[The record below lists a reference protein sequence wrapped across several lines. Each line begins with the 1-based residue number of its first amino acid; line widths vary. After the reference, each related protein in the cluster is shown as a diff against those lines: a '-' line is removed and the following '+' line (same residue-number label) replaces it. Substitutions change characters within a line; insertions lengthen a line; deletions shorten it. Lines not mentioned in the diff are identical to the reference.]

1 MFRKLSLRFKMFLMF
16 FPVLLGLVVVAGL
29 ILKDLHKRSAT
40 MAGVAIVADSINDLG
55 NLVHNTQLERGLSNK
70 YLGGNL
76 SEGEL
81 KKQREIVDK
90 LSAEAHKMYT
100 QLPLSDSQRK
110 GLESELNSI
119 LAIRGKVD
127 AKAPSAEIVVEY
139 SSYIRNLINAESQLI
154 GLFPGTKFTDS
165 LIALVVGELT
175 KEAFGRSRAGYSG
188 VFLKDLPVGSETL
201 VMLEASRGGIAAH
214 GTSPVLGALPKLRAK
229 FAEIFSSDRWK
240 SLDREMGLVAQLA
253 AKGNY
258 GVDGQKFFS
267 EISLLIDD
275 ISPALQSE
283 AKVLF
288 NEAQQEEKK
297 TKSAF
302 VFFGI
307 LLALSVVGLSIYGFL
322 SSRGIIRSL
331 EGVASVL
338 SEGARSVGKATKDI
352 GSVSSDLSSSTHEQA
367 AALHETMASIQYIG
381 SMITRN
387 SENAKLS
394 EQVAAQGN
402 DEAQKGQQAVN
413 QMIGAIGE
421 ISRANTEIA
430 DQIDHS
436 NQQLT
441 EIVKLIQ
448 EIGNKTKIINDIVFQ
463 TKLLSF
469 NASVEAARAG
479 EYGKGFAVVAEEVG
493 NLAQMS
499 GAAAKEIS
507 QMLEGSISRVET
519 IVTESKERV
528 EHLVIEGKSKITAGT
543 EVAKRCGDSLAGIV
557 TNVGELKRLV
567 SEISEASQEQ
577 TLGMGEITKAVAQL
591 EVVTQNN
598 TNAAT
603 NSESANK
610 ALNGQTDSLNDMVR
624 ELGAIINGGNSQSHD
639 PDDFN
644 EGDAAPTLE
653 DGSEG
658 GQDSDSSAPSR
669 VQKSA

>member
-1 MFRKLSLRFKMFLMF
+1 MFQKLSLRFKVYLMF
-16 FPVLLGLVVVAGL
+16 FPVLLGFIAVAGFTL
-29 ILKDLHKRSAT
+29 NDLYKRSVS
-40 MAGVAIVADSINDLG
+40 MAAISTVADAIWDLG
-55 NLVHNTQLERGLSNK
+55 NLIHNTQLERGLSNK
-70 YLGGNL
+70 YVGGNL
-76 SEGEL
+76 SESEL

-90 LSAEAHKMYT
+90 LMAEVHKMYMGLT
-100 QLPLSDSQRK
+100 LGAGQRK
-110 GLESELNSI
+110 ALDGELDSI
-119 LAIRGKVD
+119 LAIRRKVD
-127 AKAPSAEIVVEY
+127 AKAASTEILGDF
-139 SSYIRNLINAESQLI
+139 SNYIKNLINAQNQII
-154 GLFPGTKFTDS
+154 GLYPGTRFTDS

-175 KEAFGRSRAGYSG
+175 KESFGRARAGYSG
-188 VFLKDLPVGSETL
+188 VFLKDIPISPETL
-201 VMLEASRGGIAAH
+201 SMLEGSRGGIAAH
-214 GTSPVLGALPKLRAK
+214 GTSPVLEALPKLRAK
-229 FAEIFSSDRWK
+229 LAEIFSSDRWK
-240 SLDREMGLVAQLA
+240 NLDREMGLVAQLI
-253 AKGNY
+253 AKGQY
-258 GVDGQKFFS
+258 GVDGKKFFS
-267 EISLLIDD
+267 EITFLIDD
-275 ISPALQSE
+275 ISPVLNAE
-283 AKVLF
+283 AKGVF
-288 NEAQQEEKK
+288 NEAQAEEKK
-297 TKSAF
+297 ARSSF
-302 VFFGI
+302 ILFGI
-307 LLALSVVGLSIYGFL
+307 LLALLVAGLTVYGL
-322 SSRGIIRSL
+322 LVSRGIVRSL
-331 EGVASVL
+331 EGLESVL

-352 GSVSSDLSSSTHEQA
+352 GLVSSDLSSSTHEQA

-413 QMIGAIGE
+413 EMISAISE

-430 DQIDHS
+430 DQIDNS

-441 EIVKLIQ
+441 EIVKLIK

-528 EHLVIEGKSKITAGT
+528 EHLVIEGKSKISAGT

-603 NSESANK
+603 NSESANT

-624 ELGAIINGGNSQSHD
+624 ELGVIINGGISKPHGH
-639 PDDFN
+639 DDFS
-644 EGDAAPTLE
+644 EGDAEATLE

-658 GQDSDSSAPSR
+658 GQDSDSTAPSQVR
-669 VQKSA
+669 KTA